1 MTLVSGTANFNISLQ
16 RGSHDMTAVY
26 AGDANYLTGSAA
38 FRLDVLE
45 NTSLAIDA
53 RALDS
58 TIAIPAV
65 IPGDTTSTTMF
76 RRVHGTGETWAVVP
90 SWTTASPLDTGTF
103 TRGILYDYRLHVTI
117 TGGGAQQSNIDSAL
131 LFTDPT
137 LTVGSTAVKLAH
149 FTELRDSINAL
160 RTMAGLPDFAFDGT
174 FGAGATSRAAH
185 LTAMRTA
192 GSEARTTLGMLS
204 PAFTNGSPAGV
215 NIKKMHITELRE
227 ATR

>member
-1 MTLVSGTANFNISLQ
+1 
-16 RGSHDMTAVY
+16 MTAVY
-26 AGDANYLTGSAA
+26 SGDANYLTGSAA

-45 NTSLAIDA
+45 NAPLAIDA

-65 IPGDTTSTTMF
+65 IPGDTSSTTML

-103 TRGILYDYRLHVTI
+103 TRGVLYDYRLVII
-117 TGGGAQQSNIDSAL
+117 TGGGVQQSNIDSAL

-174 FGAGATSRAAH
+174 FGAGATIRASH

-192 GSEARTTLGMLS
+192 ASEARTMLGMLS
-204 PAFTNGSPAGV
+204 PAFTDGSPAGV
-215 NIKKMHITELRE
+215 NIKKMHITELRD